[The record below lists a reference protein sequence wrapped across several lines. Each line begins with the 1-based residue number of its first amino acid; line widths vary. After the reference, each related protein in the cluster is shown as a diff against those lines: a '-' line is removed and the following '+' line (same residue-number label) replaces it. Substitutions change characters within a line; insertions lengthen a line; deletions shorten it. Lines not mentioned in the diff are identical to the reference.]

1 MVSAPAM
8 ASAPSIPE
16 LVARIRAGEVRAGAR
31 AMRLVDDRHTL
42 GPALLSALYP
52 HGGRAHVIGV
62 TGNPGSGKSTLTSAL
77 IALYRARGHKVGVV
91 CVDPSSPFSGG
102 AILGDRIR
110 MAEHAL
116 DDGVFIRS
124 AATRGHLGGLS
135 RSTSDQVLVLDA
147 MGYDPIILETV
158 GVGQDEVEVVR
169 VAHTTAVVL
178 VPGLGDEIQ
187 AMKAG
192 LLEVADVFVVNKADR
207 EGADRTEKDLRMLQG
222 LGPHPDAASWEAPIV
237 RTVATSGQG
246 VERLAEV
253 FDQHRAFAFD
263 SLQKRRERARY
274 EVESVLR
281 DRWARTVEARLTG
294 AGGATLLDEVASRAL
309 DPWTL
314 ADRLNEVR
322 GGQA

>member
-1 MVSAPAM
+1 
-8 ASAPSIPE
+8 
-16 LVARIRAGEVRAGAR
+16 
-31 AMRLVDDRHTL
+31 MRLVDDRHVM
-42 GPALLSALYP
+42 GGQLLRALYP
-52 HGGRAHVIGV
+52 HGGRAHIIGV
-62 TGNPGSGKSTLTSAL
+62 TGNPGSGKSTLTSGLVAH
-77 IALYRARGHKVGVV
+77 YRGLGKKVGVV

-135 RSTSDQVLVLDA
+135 RSTSDMVLVLDA
-147 MGYDPIILETV
+147 MGYDPIIVETV
-158 GVGQDEVEVVR
+158 GVGQDEVEVVK

-187 AMKAG
+187 AIKAG
-192 LLEVADVFVVNKADR
+192 LLEVADIFVVNKADR

-222 LGPHPDAASWEAPIV
+222 LGPHVVDGAWEIPIV
-237 RTVATSGQG
+237 RTIATSKQG
-246 VERLAEV
+246 VERFAAALEA
-253 FDQHRAFAFD
+253 HRSFAFD
-263 SLQKRRERARY
+263 ALGKRRERARY

-281 DRWARTVEARLTG
+281 DRWARTVETRLHA
-294 AGGATLLDEVASRAL
+294 AGGAALLDRVAAREL

-314 ADRLNEVR
+314 ADTLSEVGR
-322 GGQA
+322 GQA